1 MSWGFGAT
9 ALGLKARD
17 GVVLATDRR
26 LSYGGFVMSR
36 NAKKIFVIEDRV
48 GVAIAGLYG
57 DVSGLARV
65 LEAEVKYYESTSG
78 VRLTVKGVAKRL
90 STILYSYKFF
100 PFYVEAIV
108 GGFDD
113 GEPRIYVLDSLGSI
127 TEEDY
132 AALGSGATMAL
143 GVLEALYKPDM
154 SLEEAEELA
163 VKAMKSAI
171 ERDAMSG
178 DGIDIVV
185 VSRSGVRERRI
196 TLKMVEG

>member
-9 ALGLKARD
+9 VVGVKARD

-36 NAKKIFVIEDRV
+36 NARKIYVLKDRI

-57 DVSGLARV
+57 DISGLARI
-65 LEAEVKYYESTSG
+65 LDAEVKYYELTSG
-78 VRLTVKGVAKRL
+78 TRLTVKGVAKRL
-90 STILYSYKFF
+90 SSILYAYKPF
-100 PFYVEAIV
+100 PFYVEAII
-108 GGFDD
+108 GGIDD

-132 AALGSGATMAL
+132 AASGSGATMAL
-143 GVLEALYKPDM
+143 GVLESLYREGL
-154 SLEEAEELA
+154 SLEEAEDLA
-163 VKAMKSAI
+163 LKAVKSAI

-185 VSRSGVRERRI
+185 IGKGGVRERRV
-196 TLKMVEG
+196 TLRMVEG

>member
-9 ALGLKARD
+9 VLGVKARD

-36 NAKKIFVIEDRV
+36 NARKIFVLKNRI
-48 GVAIAGLYG
+48 GIAIAGLYG
-57 DVSGLARV
+57 DTSGLARI
-65 LEAEVKYYESTSG
+65 LEAEIKYYEVSNRRELS
-78 VRLTVKGVAKRL
+78 VRGVAKRL
-90 STILYSYKFF
+90 SSILYAYKFF
-100 PFYVEAIV
+100 PFFVEAII
-108 GGFDD
+108 GGIDD

-132 AALGSGATMAL
+132 AASGSGATMAL
-143 GVLEALYKPDM
+143 GVLEVMYRPDM
-154 SLEEAEELA
+154 SVDEAMEIA

-178 DGIDIVV
+178 DGIDVV
-185 VSRSGVRERRI
+185 AITRDGVKERRI

>member
-9 ALGLKARD
+9 VLGLKAGD

-36 NAKKIFVIEDRV
+36 NARKIFVLEDRV
-48 GVAIAGLYG
+48 GIAIAGLYG
-57 DVSGLARV
+57 DTSGLSRI
-65 LEAEVKYYESTSG
+65 LEAEIKYYELTSG
-78 VRLTVKGVAKRL
+78 SSLSVKGVAKRL
-90 STILYSYKFF
+90 SSILYAYKFY
-100 PFYVEAIV
+100 PFFVEAII
-108 GGFDD
+108 GGIDD
-113 GEPRIYVLDSLGSI
+113 GEPRLYVLDSLGSI

-132 AALGSGATMAL
+132 AASGSGATMAL
-143 GVLEALYKPDM
+143 GVLEATYKPGLSID
-154 SLEEAEELA
+154 EAMDIA

-178 DGIDIVV
+178 DGIDIVAV
-185 VSRSGVRERRI
+185 TRSGVRERKI